1 MSPDGGG
8 KGSARREPAGDKNFA
23 RSKPPRAGPEETEQS
38 KKERTAPPRLPP
50 GGAPTRAGRLAGP
63 RLLLLFLFLVPGR
76 VPRSEEPGEAVPG
89 GAAPPAAAGH
99 VPPSGRAVRGP
110 RRDGGRSAGGRS
122 PGLPCAAGVGTGASA
137 APPAWPARALPVRL
151 LLPPATGAA
160 RPPGGA
166 SDRHRPAARSQQ
178 VRVEQ
183 PVDAGLLLPAQAT
196 PARSPLSFE
205 NSYCK
210 CGVSS
215 PMLVVLKEGHQ

>member
-1 MSPDGGG
+1 MSTDGGG

-110 RRDGGRSAGGRS
+110 RRGGGRSASGRS
-122 PGLPCAAGVGTGASA
+122 PDLRCAAGVTGRQRGSSSPAGTSA
-137 APPAWPARALPVRL
+137 PRATPPPARDRSSPPPGRSQRPPPPRRPQPA
-151 LLPPATGAA
+151 G
-160 RPPGGA
+160 PGGA
-166 SDRHRPAARSQQ
+166 ACGCWALASRPSH
-178 VRVEQ
+178 
-183 PVDAGLLLPAQAT
+183 P
-196 PARSPLSFE
+196 SP
-205 NSYCK
+205 
-210 CGVSS
+210 
-215 PMLVVLKEGHQ
+215 

>member
-99 VPPSGRAVRGP
+99 VPPERPRCPRAPTRRWPERGWPQPWPAVCSRSRHGPPARLLQPGRHE
-110 RRDGGRSAGGRS
+110 RS
-122 PGLPCAAGVGTGASA
+122 PCDSSSRPRPEQPAPREEPATAT
-137 APPAWPARALPVRL
+137 APP
-151 LLPPATGAA
+151 
-160 RPPGGA
+160 
-166 SDRHRPAARSQQ
+166 PAASRSGWSSLWMLGSCFPPKPP
-178 VRVEQ
+178 Q
-183 PVDAGLLLPAQAT
+183 PVVHLVLRTVTVNAV
-196 PARSPLSFE
+196 SPRP
-205 NSYCK
+205 C
-210 CGVSS
+210 
-215 PMLVVLKEGHQ
+215 

>member
-38 KKERTAPPRLPP
+38 KKERTAPLRLPP

-99 VPPSGRAVRGP
+99 VPRAAAP
-110 RRDGGRSAGGRS
+110 SAGPDVAVAGARV
-122 PGLPCAAGVGTGASA
+122 AAALACGVQPESAREASA
-137 APPAWPARALPVRL
+137 ASPARPARALPVRL

-166 SDRHRPAARSQQ
+166 SDRHRPTARSQQ
-178 VRVEQ
+178 VREEQ

-196 PARSPLSFE
+196 PASSPLSFE
-205 NSYCK
+205 K
-210 CGVSS
+210 
-215 PMLVVLKEGHQ
+215 LL